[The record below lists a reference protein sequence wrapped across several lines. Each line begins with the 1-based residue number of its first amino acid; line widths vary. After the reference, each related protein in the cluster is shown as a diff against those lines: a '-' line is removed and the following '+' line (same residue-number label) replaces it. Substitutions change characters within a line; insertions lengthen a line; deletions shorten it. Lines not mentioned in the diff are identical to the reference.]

1 MTKITFDIKKS
12 IEQNAAVYFEKA
24 KKARKK
30 LEGAKKAFKK
40 SQDKLNLL
48 NEKKKKIVLTEK
60 RAEKPV
66 RRKEW
71 YEKFRWFFSSEGF
84 LCIGGRDATTNDII
98 IKKHADKEDIVFHT
112 DMAGSPFFVIKA
124 NNKKIS
130 PKTMEEAAQ
139 ATASYSRA
147 WRLGLSSLDVFY
159 VKPEQLTKE
168 ARSGEYLGKGAFMVK
183 GKTNYMH
190 PTIGIAIGVK
200 DNRIIGGPVNAIK
213 TNSEKFVII
222 RQGKEKTSE
231 IAKKIKKIIGGSIDE
246 ITLFIPAGGS
256 RIQKT
261 K

>member
-1 MTKITFDIKKS
+1 MTKITIDIKKS

-24 KKARKK
+24 KKSKKK
-30 LEGAKKAFKK
+30 LDGAKKAFKK
-40 SQDKLNLL
+40 TQNKLNLL

-60 RAEKPV
+60 ITEKPV
-66 RRKEW
+66 RKKEW

-124 NNKKIS
+124 NNKKIGQ
-130 PKTMEEAAQ
+130 KTMEEAAQ

-147 WRLGLSSLDVFY
+147 WRLGLSSLEVFY
-159 VKPEQLTKE
+159 VRPEQLTKE
-168 ARSGEYLGKGAFMVK
+168 ANSGEYIGKGAFMVK
-183 GKTNYMH
+183 GKTNYIH
-190 PTIGIAIGVK
+190 PILEVAIGIK
-200 DNRIIGGPVNAIK
+200 DNMTIGGPVNAIK
-213 TNSEKFVII
+213 TNSDKSLVLK
-222 RQGKEKTSE
+222 QGKEKTSE

-256 RIQKT
+256 RIQKI

>member
-1 MTKITFDIKKS
+1 MARITIDIKKS

-24 KKARKK
+24 KKSKKK
-30 LEGAKKAFKK
+30 LEGAKKAFKR

-60 RAEKPV
+60 IAEKPV
-66 RRKEW
+66 RKKEW

-147 WRLGLSSLDVFY
+147 WRLGLSSLEVFY
-159 VKPEQLTKE
+159 VKPEQVTKE

-183 GKTNYMH
+183 GKTNYLH
-190 PTIGIAIGVK
+190 PMLEIAVGIKEGI
-200 DNRIIGGPVNAIK
+200 IIGGPVNAVK
-213 TNSEKFVII
+213 ANSEKFVVIK
-222 RQGKEKTSE
+222 QGKEKTSE

-256 RIQKT
+256 RIQKI

>member
-1 MTKITFDIKKS
+1 MAKITLDIKKS
-12 IEQNAAVYFEKA
+12 IENNAAVYFEKA
-24 KKARKK
+24 KKSKRK

-40 SQDKLNLL
+40 TQDKLNLL
-48 NEKKKKIVLTEK
+48 NGKKKKIILKENI
-60 RAEKPV
+60 AEKSV
-66 RRKEW
+66 RKKEW

-124 NNKKIS
+124 NNKKIG

-168 ARSGEYLGKGAFMVK
+168 ANSGEYLGKGAFMVK
-183 GKTNYMH
+183 GKTNYLH
-190 PTIGIAIGVK
+190 PILEVAIGIK
-200 DNRIIGGPVNAIK
+200 DSIIIGGPVNAIK
-213 TNSEKFVII
+213 INSDKSII
-222 RQGKEKTSE
+222 LKQGKEKTSE
-231 IAKKIKKIIGGSIDE
+231 IAKKIKKSIGGSIDD

-256 RIQKT
+256 RIQKI

>member
-1 MTKITFDIKKS
+1 MAKITLDIKKS
-12 IEQNAAVYFEKA
+12 IEQNAAVYFEKS
-24 KKARKK
+24 KKSKKK

-48 NEKKKKIVLTEK
+48 NEKKKKTVLTEK
-60 RAEKPV
+60 ETEKPV
-66 RRKEW
+66 RKKDW

-124 NNKKIS
+124 NNKKIGL
-130 PKTMEEAAQ
+130 KTMEEAAQ

-147 WRLGLSSLDVFY
+147 WRLGLSSLEVFY
-159 VKPEQLTKE
+159 VRPDQLTKE
-168 ARSGEYLGKGAFMVK
+168 ANSGEYIGKGAFMVK

-190 PTIGIAIGVK
+190 PMLEIAVGIK
-200 DNRIIGGPVNAIK
+200 DNIIIGGPVNAVK
-213 TNSEKFVII
+213 TNSDKSVVLK
-222 RQGKEKTSE
+222 QGKEKTSE

>member
-1 MTKITFDIKKS
+1 MTKITLDIKKS

-30 LEGAKKAFKK
+30 LEGAKKALKK
-40 SQDKLNLL
+40 IQNKLELL
-48 NEKKKKIVLTEK
+48 KEKKNK
-60 RAEKPV
+60 
-66 RRKEW
+66 
-71 YEKFRWFFSSEGF
+71 FFSSEGF

-98 IKKHADKEDIVFHT
+98 IKKYTDKNDIVFHT
-112 DMAGSPFFVIKA
+112 DMAGSPFFVVKA

-147 WRLGLSSLDVFY
+147 WRLGLSSLEVFY

-183 GKTNYMH
+183 GKTNYLH
-190 PTIGIAIGVK
+190 PMLEIAVGIK
-200 DNRIIGGPVNAIK
+200 ENRIIGGPINAIK
-213 TNSEKFVII
+213 VNSEKFII
-222 RQGKEKTSE
+222 IKQGKEKTSE

-256 RIQKT
+256 RIKKT

>member
-1 MTKITFDIKKS
+1 MARLILDIKKS
-12 IEQNAAVYFEKA
+12 VEQNAAVYFEKA
-24 KKARKK
+24 KKSRKK
-30 LEGAKKAFKK
+30 LEGAKKALKK
-40 SQDKLNLL
+40 IQNRLELL
-48 NEKKKKIVLTEK
+48 KEKKDKNSLTEK
-60 RAEKPV
+60 RTEKTQ
-66 RRKEW
+66 RKKEW

-98 IKKHADKEDIVFHT
+98 IKKHADKNDIVFHT

-124 NNKKIS
+124 GEKKIGQG
-130 PKTMEEAAQ
+130 TMEEAAQ

-147 WRLGLSSLDVFY
+147 WRLGLSSLEVFY
-159 VKPEQLTKE
+159 VRPDQLTKE
-168 ARSGEYLGKGAFMVK
+168 ASPGEYIAKGAFMVK

-190 PTIGIAIGVK
+190 PILEIAVGIK
-200 DNRIIGGPVNAIK
+200 DNRIIGGSVNAVK
-213 TNSEKFVII
+213 NNSEKFVII
-222 RQGKEKTSE
+222 KQGKEKTSE

>member
-1 MTKITFDIKKS
+1 MTRISLDIKKS
-12 IEQNAAVYFEKA
+12 IEKNAAVYFEKA

-30 LEGAKKAFKK
+30 LEGAKKALKK
-40 SQDKLNLL
+40 IQNKLELL
-48 NEKKKKIVLTEK
+48 KEKKNKESLTEK
-60 RAEKPV
+60 RAEKIP
-66 RRKEW
+66 RKKEW

-98 IKKHADKEDIVFHT
+98 IKKYSDKEDIVFHT

-124 NNKKIS
+124 AKKKIGS
-130 PKTMEEAAQ
+130 KTMEETAQ

-159 VKPEQLTKE
+159 VRPDQLTKE
-168 ARSGEYLGKGAFMVK
+168 ANSGEYIAKGAFMVK

-190 PTIGIAIGVK
+190 PILEVAIGIK
-200 DNRIIGGPVNAIK
+200 ENRIIGGPVNAIK
-213 TNSEKFVII
+213 TNSDKFIVLK
-222 RQGKEKTSE
+222 QGKEKTSE
-231 IAKKIKKIIGGSIDE
+231 IAKKIKKIIDGSIDE

-256 RIQKT
+256 RIQKI

>member
-1 MTKITFDIKKS
+1 MTKITIDIGKS
-12 IEQNAAVYFEKA
+12 VEQNAAVYFEKA

-60 RAEKPV
+60 TAEKPV
-66 RRKEW
+66 RKKEW

-98 IKKHADKEDIVFHT
+98 IKKYTDKEDIVFHT

-130 PKTMEEAAQ
+130 QKTMEEAAQ

-147 WRLGLSSLDVFY
+147 WRLGLSSLEVFY
-159 VKPEQLTKE
+159 VKPDQLTKK
-168 ARSGEYLGKGAFMVK
+168 ANSGEYIGKGAFMVK

-190 PTIGIAIGVK
+190 PILEVAIGIK
-200 DNRIIGGPVNAIK
+200 ENTIIGGPVNAIK
-213 TNSEKFVII
+213 TNSDKFVVLK
-222 RQGKEKTSE
+222 QGKEKTSE
-231 IAKKIKKIIGGSIDE
+231 IAKKIKKSIGGSIDE

-256 RIQKT
+256 RIQKA

>member
-1 MTKITFDIKKS
+1 MAKITLDIKKS

-24 KKARKK
+24 KKSRKK

-40 SQDKLNLL
+40 TQDKLKSI
-48 NEKKKKIVLTEK
+48 NEKKKKIVSSEK
-60 RAEKPV
+60 ITEKPV
-66 RRKEW
+66 RKKEW

-98 IKKHADKEDIVFHT
+98 IKKHADKDDIVFHT

-147 WRLGLSSLDVFY
+147 WRLGLSSLEVFY

-168 ARSGEYLGKGAFMVK
+168 ANSGEYIAKGAFMVK
-183 GKTNYMH
+183 GKTNYIH
-190 PTIGIAIGVK
+190 PMLEVAIGIK
-200 DNRIIGGPVNAIK
+200 DNILIGGPVNAIK

-222 RQGKEKTSE
+222 KQGKEKTSE

>member
-1 MTKITFDIKKS
+1 MARIIIDIKKS

-24 KKARKK
+24 KKSRKK
-30 LEGAKKAFKK
+30 LEGAKKAFEK

-60 RAEKPV
+60 VAEKTI
-66 RRKEW
+66 RKKEW

-112 DMAGSPFFVIKA
+112 DMAGSPFFVVKA

-130 PKTMEEAAQ
+130 SKTMEEAAQ

-147 WRLGLSSLDVFY
+147 WRLGLSSLEVFY
-159 VKPEQLTKE
+159 VKPDQLTKK
-168 ARSGEYLGKGAFMVK
+168 ARPGEYIAKGAFMVE
-183 GKTNYMH
+183 GKTNYLH
-190 PTIGIAIGVK
+190 PMLEIAIGIK
-200 DNRIIGGPVNAIK
+200 ENRIIGGPVNAIK

-222 RQGKEKTSE
+222 KQGKEKTSE
-231 IAKKIKKIIGGSIDE
+231 IAKKIKKIIGRSIDE

>member
-1 MTKITFDIKKS
+1 MGKITIDIKKS

-24 KKARKK
+24 KKSKKK
-30 LEGAKKAFKK
+30 LDGAKKAFKK

-48 NEKKKKIVLTEK
+48 NEKKKKIVLSEK
-60 RAEKPV
+60 ITEKPV
-66 RRKEW
+66 RKKEW

-124 NNKKIS
+124 NNKKTG

-147 WRLGLSSLDVFY
+147 WRLGLSSLEVFY

-168 ARSGEYLGKGAFMVK
+168 ANSGEYIGKGAFMVK
-183 GKTNYMH
+183 GKTNYIH
-190 PTIGIAIGVK
+190 PILEVAIGIK
-200 DNRIIGGPVNAIK
+200 DSMIIGGPVNAVK
-213 TNSEKFVII
+213 VNSEKFVII
-222 RQGKEKTSE
+222 KQGKEKTSE
-231 IAKKIKKIIGGSIDE
+231 IAKKIKKIIGGNIDE

-256 RIQKT
+256 KIQKI

>member
-1 MTKITFDIKKS
+1 MARITLDIKKS

-24 KKARKK
+24 KKAKKK
-30 LEGAKKAFKK
+30 LDGAKQA
-40 SQDKLNLL
+40 L
-48 NEKKKKIVLTEK
+48 KKIQNRLELLKEKRDKESLTEK
-60 RAEKPV
+60 RTEKIL
-66 RRKEW
+66 RKKEW

-98 IKKHADKEDIVFHT
+98 IKKYADKNDIVFHT

-124 NNKKIS
+124 GKKKIGQN
-130 PKTMEEAAQ
+130 TMEEAAQ

-147 WRLGLSSLDVFY
+147 WRLGLSSIEVFY
-159 VKPEQLTKE
+159 VRPDQLTKE
-168 ARSGEYLGKGAFMVK
+168 ASSGEYITKGAFMVK
-183 GKTNYMH
+183 GKTNYIH
-190 PTIGIAIGVK
+190 PMLETAVGIK
-200 DNRIIGGPVNAIK
+200 DNRIIGGPVNAVK
-213 TNSEKFVII
+213 NNSEKFVII
-222 RQGKEKTSE
+222 QQGKEKTSE

>member
-1 MTKITFDIKKS
+1 MARITLDIKKS

-24 KKARKK
+24 KKSRKK

-40 SQDKLNLL
+40 SQDKLSLL
-48 NEKKKKIVLTEK
+48 NEKKKKIVSSEKITEK
-60 RAEKPV
+60 LIRK
-66 RRKEW
+66 KEW

-124 NNKKIS
+124 DNRKIS
-130 PKTMEEAAQ
+130 EKTMEEAAQ

-147 WRLGLSSLDVFY
+147 WRLGLSSLEVFY
-159 VKPEQLTKE
+159 VKPDQLTKK
-168 ARSGEYLGKGAFMVK
+168 ANSGEYIAKGAFMVV
-183 GKTNYMH
+183 GKTNYIH
-190 PTIGIAIGVK
+190 PILEIAVGIK
-200 DNRIIGGPVNAIK
+200 DNIIIGGPINAIK
-213 TNSEKFVII
+213 TNSEKFVIVK
-222 RQGKEKTSE
+222 QGKEKTSE

>member
-1 MTKITFDIKKS
+1 MAKITLDIKKS

-24 KKARKK
+24 KKAKRK
-30 LEGAKKAFKK
+30 LEGAKKALKRT
-40 SQDKLNLL
+40 QNKLELL
-48 NEKKKKIVLTEK
+48 KEKKNKESLTEK
-60 RAEKPV
+60 REEKPV
-66 RRKEW
+66 RKKEW

-147 WRLGLSSLDVFY
+147 WRLGLSSLEVFY
-159 VKPEQLTKE
+159 VKPEQLTKK
-168 ARSGEYLGKGAFMVK
+168 ANSGEYIAKGAFMVM
-183 GKTNYMH
+183 GKTNYLH
-190 PTIGIAIGVK
+190 PVLEIAVGIK
-200 DNRIIGGPVNAIK
+200 DNMIIGGPVNAVK
-213 TNSEKFVII
+213 VNSEKFVII
-222 RQGKEKTSE
+222 KQGKEKTSE

>member
-1 MTKITFDIKKS
+1 MARITLDIKKS

-24 KKARKK
+24 KKAKKK
-30 LEGAKKAFKK
+30 LEGAKQA
-40 SQDKLNLL
+40 L
-48 NEKKKKIVLTEK
+48 KKIQNRLDLLKEKRDKESLTEK
-60 RAEKPV
+60 RTEKIP
-66 RRKEW
+66 RKKEW
-71 YEKFRWFFSSEGF
+71 YEKFRWFFSSDGF

-98 IKKHADKEDIVFHT
+98 IKKHADKNDIVFHT

-124 NNKKIS
+124 GKKKIGQS
-130 PKTMEEAAQ
+130 TMEEAAQ

-147 WRLGLSSLDVFY
+147 WRLGLSSLEVFY
-159 VKPEQLTKE
+159 VRPDQLTKE
-168 ARSGEYLGKGAFMVK
+168 ASSGEYISKGAFMVK

-190 PTIGIAIGVK
+190 PVLEIAVGIK
-200 DNRIIGGPVNAIK
+200 DNRIIGGPVNAVK
-213 TNSEKFVII
+213 NNSEKFVII
-222 RQGKEKTSE
+222 KQGKEKTSE

>member
-1 MTKITFDIKKS
+1 MAKITIDIKKS
-12 IEQNAAVYFEKA
+12 IEKNAAVYFEKA
-24 KKARKK
+24 KKSKKK

-48 NEKKKKIVLTEK
+48 NEKKKKIILTEK
-60 RAEKPV
+60 ITEKPV
-66 RRKEW
+66 RKKEW
-71 YEKFRWFFSSEGF
+71 YEKFRWFFSSEEF

-98 IKKHADKEDIVFHT
+98 IKKHADREDIVFHT

-147 WRLGLSSLDVFY
+147 WRLGLSSLEVFY
-159 VKPEQLTKE
+159 VKPDQLTKE
-168 ARSGEYLGKGAFMVK
+168 ANSGEYIAKGAFMVK

-190 PTIGIAIGVK
+190 PILEVAIGIK
-200 DNRIIGGPVNAIK
+200 DSIIIGGPVNAVK
-213 TNSEKFVII
+213 NNSDKFVVLK
-222 RQGKEKTSE
+222 QGKEKTSE
-231 IAKKIKKIIGGSIDE
+231 IAKKIKKTIGGSIDE

-256 RIQKT
+256 RIQKA